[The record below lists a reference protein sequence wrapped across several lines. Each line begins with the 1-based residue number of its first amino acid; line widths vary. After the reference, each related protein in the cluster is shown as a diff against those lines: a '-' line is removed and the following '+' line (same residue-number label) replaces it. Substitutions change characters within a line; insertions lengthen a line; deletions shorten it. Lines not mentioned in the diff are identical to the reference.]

1 MSLPSQPTPFIG
13 RAAEVESLL
22 GLLKGRDPRLLT
34 VTGPPGVGKT
44 RLAIEIAHRLDGT
57 FEHGIH
63 FVNLGPLKDA
73 DLVPLAIVQAVGLQ
87 GRRLKSGSA
96 SAAPSQLAQHLR
108 HKHTLLVLDNFEHVR
123 SAGISTSNLLT
134 SCPNL
139 KILVTSREALRIS
152 WEREYHLSPFPVPSL
167 QGNSAVEF
175 LEKEPAIA
183 LFIDRARAVSPDFTL
198 TQANVASVVEICR
211 RLDAL
216 PLAIELAAGR
226 IRTFSPQDLASH
238 LAHRF
243 EVLISRRVDS
253 HDRHRSL
260 YDSIAWSY
268 QLLGQREQAFF
279 RRLSVFRGGF
289 TVDGA
294 SAVIHPVTRAELLDA
309 LSSIIEKNLVTAI
322 HGKRGTTRYVFL
334 ESIREFAAQELETA
348 GEAENAQSAHAAYF
362 LALADEA
369 DLACNG
375 PDQTTWMD
383 RIEDELGNF
392 RAALHWHLEHQP
404 IEALRLAV
412 GLQWFWEERGY
423 FIESHRWYTTCLEK
437 ARDAP
442 TGLKARALA
451 SQGVSLAYMSMEDS
465 IHASLH
471 GLELARASGDHL
483 AEALC
488 LSNLGLVVLIQGNYV
503 QADQYY
509 RERLSLHE
517 RHGPVWGVASAL
529 TQMAALARMQGDLA
543 RAAELATRNLEIS
556 RPLGIKREVALG
568 LGTLGWIALH
578 RGELSRATELF
589 EEGLAI
595 NRELGALPRVAR
607 NLRGLGV
614 TAFRQGDLSRARRLA
629 VESVRLSEKIGSKAD
644 VVETISSLCGLLI
657 AASDSPSAARWLGFT
672 HAARDTGMLVTFGVD
687 RADVDRLTETVRERL
702 GDTAFDRA
710 WNEGRLLSTEQVI
723 REIESSFAE
732 MAAAASTK
740 EPYPLSPRERE
751 VAALIAEG
759 LSNANI
765 AARLHIGV
773 RTAETHVQSIMNKL
787 ALHSRAQIA
796 TWVSK
801 RLSH

>member
-1 MSLPSQPTPFIG
+1 
-13 RAAEVESLL
+13 
-22 GLLKGRDPRLLT
+22 
-34 VTGPPGVGKT
+34 
-44 RLAIEIAHRLDGT
+44 
-57 FEHGIH
+57 
-63 FVNLGPLKDA
+63 
-73 DLVPLAIVQAVGLQ
+73 
-87 GRRLKSGSA
+87 
-96 SAAPSQLAQHLR
+96 
-108 HKHTLLVLDNFEHVR
+108 
-123 SAGISTSNLLT
+123 
-134 SCPNL
+134 
-139 KILVTSREALRIS
+139 
-152 WEREYHLSPFPVPSL
+152 
-167 QGNSAVEF
+167 
-175 LEKEPAIA
+175 
-183 LFIDRARAVSPDFTL
+183 
-198 TQANVASVVEICR
+198 
-211 RLDAL
+211 
-216 PLAIELAAGR
+216 
-226 IRTFSPQDLASH
+226 
-238 LAHRF
+238 
-243 EVLISRRVDS
+243 
-253 HDRHRSL
+253 
-260 YDSIAWSY
+260 
-268 QLLGQREQAFF
+268 
-279 RRLSVFRGGF
+279 
-289 TVDGA
+289 
-294 SAVIHPVTRAELLDA
+294 
-309 LSSIIEKNLVTAI
+309 
-322 HGKRGTTRYVFL
+322 
-334 ESIREFAAQELETA
+334 
-348 GEAENAQSAHAAYF
+348 
-362 LALADEA
+362 
-369 DLACNG
+369 
-375 PDQTTWMD
+375 
-383 RIEDELGNF
+383 
-392 RAALHWHLEHQP
+392 
-404 IEALRLAV
+404 
-412 GLQWFWEERGY
+412 
-423 FIESHRWYTTCLEK
+423 
-437 ARDAP
+437 
-442 TGLKARALA
+442 
-451 SQGVSLAYMSMEDS
+451 
-465 IHASLH
+465 
-471 GLELARASGDHL
+471 
-483 AEALC
+483 
-488 LSNLGLVVLIQGNYV
+488 
-503 QADQYY
+503 
-509 RERLSLHE
+509 
-517 RHGPVWGVASAL
+517 
-529 TQMAALARMQGDLA
+529 MAALARMQGDLA

-657 AASDSPSAARWLGFT
+657 AASDPPSAARWLGFT